1 MHLLT
6 MRNLAL
12 NPKRAFPFDQIPSK
26 FNLLVAYWLKGTP
39 MDRPTLFSQII
50 VKIEVCNLENFISNI
65 KSITIV
71 NHDHEKFDLSKVIQI
86 I

>member
-12 NPKRAFPFDQIPSK
+12 NPKRAFPFDQITSK

-50 VKIEVCNLENFISNI
+50 VKIEVC
-65 KSITIV
+65 ITLKI
-71 NHDHEKFDLSKVIQI
+71 LYQTSRASRS
-86 I
+86 